1 MVDEHSDVEV
11 YVPLKVVN
19 GKLKKDGSFLFFS
32 KEISNGDIVYY
43 AYNSTSHTLGY
54 IDNIM
59 RFLMSCKVV
68 KLAKLTPNQKI
79 ECITA
84 LGKTLNQN
92 NDQNSLKN
100 YKNIISRSRHIVL

>member
-1 MVDEHSDVEV
+1 MIDEHSDVEV

-19 GKLKKDGSFLFFS
+19 GKLKKDGSYLFFS
-32 KEISNGDIVYY
+32 KEMGNGDIVYY
-43 AYNSTSHTLGY
+43 AYNSVSDTLGHV
-54 IDNIM
+54 DNIM

-68 KLAKLTPNQKI
+68 KLAKLTPNQKLG
-79 ECITA
+79 CITA

>member
-32 KEISNGDIVYY
+32 KEIGNGDMVYY

-68 KLAKLTPNQKI
+68 KLAKLTPNQKLG
-79 ECITA
+79 CITA
-84 LGKTLNQN
+84 LGKTLNQI